1 MLMDTNFDATL
12 CAFAMPSM
20 IASRTTLS
28 ARGESES
35 GTDMRILPPTNA
47 CASKA
52 VLTSVEAEGVVVT
65 PNQLSSIDVVVLVE
79 EISLV

>member
-1 MLMDTNFDATL
+1 MLMETYLDATL

-20 IASRTTLS
+20 IASRTTIS

-35 GTDMRILPPTNA
+35 GRAMLILPPTNA

-52 VLTSVEAEGVVVT
+52 VLTSVGVEVVVVPAVAT
-65 PNQLSSIDVVVLVE
+65 
-79 EISLV
+79 